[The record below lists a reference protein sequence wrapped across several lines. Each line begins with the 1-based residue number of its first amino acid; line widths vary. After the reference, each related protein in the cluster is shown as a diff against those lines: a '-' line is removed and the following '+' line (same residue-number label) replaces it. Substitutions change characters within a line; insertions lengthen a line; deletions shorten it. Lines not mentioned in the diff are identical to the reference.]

1 MGTTLTYRQLDR
13 YSCQFSTFLVEIGC
27 APGDVVG
34 LNMPNIPQYLI
45 ALAGTLR
52 AGCIVSEV
60 SPLLAPK
67 EMIHQLND
75 LDARVLVTLDGIYE
89 GKALKIKDKAI
100 VRLPRCETQKRFYLV
115 NFALI
120 SRFRLTPSS
129 AAWIVKCLWTSG
141 GIRTENLPLN
151 FLLDKGLGIESPS
164 TSIICMPSATTLRIP
179 FSAASGVPASQLKLG
194 NSAQRPKYSSS
205 LADHITR

>member
-52 AGCIVSEV
+52 AGCIVSGV

-89 GKALKIKDKAI
+89 GKVLKIKDKAPGL
-100 VRLPRCETQKRFYLV
+100 RAGQK
-115 NFALI
+115 
-120 SRFRLTPSS
+120 
-129 AAWIVKCLWTSG
+129 
-141 GIRTENLPLN
+141 
-151 FLLDKGLGIESPS
+151 
-164 TSIICMPSATTLRIP
+164 IIC
-179 FSAASGVPASQLKLG
+179 
-194 NSAQRPKYSSS
+194 
-205 LADHITR
+205 